1 MTQTPWTTHL
11 VHTRKHYLAV
21 CDDKTFISQ
30 TEVADILNEV
40 LPTDV
45 VKYIASY
52 HAHPLASMRPWCF
65 TWYHGED
72 IGQDWHVRVLLKVVV
87 SKYAPSR
94 SMLDIANSVP
104 AGGSLGYDLYL
115 SGRWWN
121 INDGAEARGIPDW
134 VFPLTPK
141 NTKKEILDFAA
152 KQSIKLSMSWTKTKM
167 LMVFNSKYGA

>member
-1 MTQTPWTTHL
+1 MTQTPWMAHL

-52 HAHPLASMRPWCF
+52 HAHPLASMRPWRLYDAR
-65 TWYHGED
+65 TGD
-72 IGQDWHVRVLLKVVV
+72 IQQDWHVRVMLKVVV
-87 SKYAPSR
+87 SKYEKSR
-94 SMLDIANSVP
+94 SMLDIANDVLC
-104 AGGSLGYDLYL
+104 ADLGYALYL
-115 SGRWWN
+115 HSRWRN
-121 INDGAEARGIPDW
+121 IEDCAEARGIPDHF
-134 VFPLTPK
+134 FPLTPK
-141 NTKKEILDFAA
+141 NTKKQILDFAA
-152 KQSIKLSMSWTKTKM
+152 EQSIKLSMSWTKAKM